1 VLQCATC
8 GSDATSASRETPA
21 SLPKQEAVDEL
32 IRSLLSATKECNYHD
47 ADKAGHHGSKD
58 WPRLTCCLGIRVR
71 QGEKRENL
79 TYGVMA
85 VERRDLP
92 GS

>member
-8 GSDATSASRETPA
+8 GSDATSASRETSA
-21 SLPKQEAVDEL
+21 SRPKQEPVDEL
-32 IRSLLSATKECNYHD
+32 IRSVLSATKECNYRG

-58 WPRLTCCLGIRVR
+58 WPRLTCWLGIRVR

-79 TYGVMA
+79 THGVMA